1 MPPGSAGQ
9 QPRIACNGCILFLSW
24 HSMRSDSVQVSP
36 SAPHSLDNQILLIL
50 LDFFLFIPFVTYINS
65 VSYQL
70 SPEPLRQP
78 PGIPA
83 SNPSPRY
90 MVCTCQVTSQ
100 KQIYAGASLVVQRLR
115 ICLPGAGDTVWSL
128 VQEDLTCLVCH
139 KYRAPKLQLLKPDH
153 LEPMLRH
160 KWSHCK
166 EKPVQR
172 NEE

>member
-9 QPRIACNGCILFLSW
+9 QLRIACNGCILFLSW

-115 ICLPGAGDTVWSL
+115 ICLPGAGDTVL
-128 VQEDLTCLVCH
+128 IPGAG
-139 KYRAPKLQLLKPDH
+139 R
-153 LEPMLRH
+153 
-160 KWSHCK
+160 SHMPCVPQVPSPQAATT
-166 EKPVQR
+166 EA
-172 NEE
+172 